1 MCKRK
6 RSVNLLKL
14 KALSVVTTFS
24 LVVLNMN
31 KTAAAT
37 FNPPPLF
44 TDVTSYTTNLSTTN
58 GAADIYFPNPS
69 DLKTGN
75 YSFPVAL
82 LLQGA
87 NVDKSNYSNYAST
100 VARYGFVVVVPN
112 NERELAPLGEGL
124 FAETSQINTVLALLR
139 SENSNPNSPVAGVV
153 NTEELGLLGHSFGG
167 SVGLSAIADVCLP
180 RFCST
185 QTSLPSEVKAG
196 AFYATGLA
204 RTPNVL
210 PVEYIPINNSIPV
223 ALLKGTLDGVIPPF
237 VTDGTY
243 DNIQNPPKALI
254 TLTGANH
261 YGITNTNNP
270 SGSSSDRNIPTISQD
285 VATETLARWS
295 GLFLRASI
303 LNDKDAFN
311 YIYFTGDVADPN
323 VTVVSERVSE
333 SAPTFG
339 LLGLSIAG
347 VGVTLRRKK
356 INKTRASLLK

>member
-1 MCKRK
+1 
-6 RSVNLLKL
+6 
-14 KALSVVTTFS
+14 
-24 LVVLNMN
+24 MN

-37 FNPPPLF
+37 FNAPPLF
-44 TDVTSYTTNLSTTN
+44 TDVTSYTTSITTSN

-69 DLKTGN
+69 DLNTGD

-100 VARYGFVVVVPN
+100 VAGYGFVVVVPN
-112 NERELAPLGEGL
+112 NERALPPLGTGL
-124 FAETSQINTVLALLR
+124 FAETSLFNAVLAQMR
-139 SENSNPNSPVAGVV
+139 TENSNPNSPVAGVV
-153 NTEELGLLGHSFGG
+153 NTKKVGLLGHSFGG
-167 SVGLSAIADVCLP
+167 SVGLSAIADACLP

-185 QTSLPSEVKAG
+185 PFSLPDEVAAG

-243 DNIQNPPKALI
+243 DNIQNPPKTLI
-254 TLTGANH
+254 SLTGANH

-270 SGSSSDRNIPTISQD
+270 SGPSPDRNTPIIPQD
-285 VATETLARWS
+285 VAIETLARWS

-303 LNDKDAFN
+303 LDDKDAFN
-311 YIYFTGDVADPN
+311 YIYFTGDATDPN
-323 VTVVSERVSE
+323 VTVISERVPE
-333 SAPTFG
+333 SAPNFG
-339 LLGLSIAG
+339 LFGISLAG
-347 VGVTLRRKK
+347 IIINQLRKRVR
-356 INKTRASLLK
+356 N

>member
-1 MCKRK
+1 M
-6 RSVNLLKL
+6 NLLKL

-75 YSFPVAL
+75 YSFPIAL

-87 NVDKSNYSNYAST
+87 NVNKSDYSKYAST
-100 VARYGFVVVVPN
+100 VARYGFVVAVPN
-112 NERELAPLGEGL
+112 NERTLPPLGTGL
-124 FAETSQINTVLALLR
+124 FAETSQINAVLTQMRA
-139 SENSNPNSPVAGVV
+139 ENSNINSPIAGVV
-153 NTEELGLLGHSFGG
+153 NTEKLGLLGHSFGG

-185 QTSLPSEVKAG
+185 PASLPDEVAAG

-204 RTPNVL
+204 RTANVL
-210 PVEYIPINNSIPV
+210 PVEYIPISNSIPV

-243 DNIQNPPKALI
+243 DNIQNPPKTLI

-270 SGSSSDRNIPTISQD
+270 SGPSPDRNTPTIPQD
-285 VATETLARWS
+285 VAIETLARWS

-311 YIYFTGDVADPN
+311 YIYITGDATDPN
-323 VTVVSERVSE
+323 VTVISERVPE
-333 SAPTFG
+333 SAPTIG
-339 LLGLSIAG
+339 LLGISAAG
-347 VGVTLRRKK
+347 IVINYARKRVR
-356 INKTRASLLK
+356 N